1 MFVHV
6 FNLQTF
12 NKLKERGA
20 IPLKQDCIPYIM
32 LIEENTYVD
41 FDGISKNSYE
51 ISDIMYFA

>member
-1 MFVHV
+1 MFIHV

-32 LIEENTYVD
+32 LIEENTFVD
-41 FDGISKNSYE
+41 FEDISENSYE
-51 ISDIMYFA
+51 FSDIMYF

>member
-32 LIEENTYVD
+32 LIEENTFVD
-41 FDGISKNSYE
+41 FEDINKNHYE
-51 ISDIMYFA
+51 YSDTMYFS